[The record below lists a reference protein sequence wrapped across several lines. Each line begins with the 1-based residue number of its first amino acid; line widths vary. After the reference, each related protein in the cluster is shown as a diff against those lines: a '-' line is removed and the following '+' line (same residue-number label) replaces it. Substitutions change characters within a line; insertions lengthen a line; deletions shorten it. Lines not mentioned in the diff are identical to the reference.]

1 MSQWKRTCM
10 GLCGTHAA
18 RFSAPRSR
26 EEGNFELQV
35 RAPRWPRAASR
46 ERTAARVTSL
56 PASYGRSVLQNNGRN
71 HILPSCPA
79 SQGLLRQTWKHN
91 NIAGPSSCSL
101 GGHGTALAAADP
113 SLPSSSY
120 CSAAATPGSH
130 SCIYWHP
137 MQIMASSDISNHRF
151 SPPGKQQSKQ
161 LPHAELTRLW
171 RKFTL
176 HIIQL
181 FACTWRLHTKPETP
195 NLQREALFKIYS
207 RTSGIQYSG
216 VY

>member
-1 MSQWKRTCM
+1 MHEALRHTCGSRPLAAEKKATLNFKSEPHG
-10 GLCGTHAA
+10 GLEQHPG
-18 RFSAPRSR
+18 
-26 EEGNFELQV
+26 
-35 RAPRWPRAASR
+35 R
-46 ERTAARVTSL
+46 ERQPGSL
-56 PASYGRSVLQNNGRN
+56 PFPLHTADPCCRIMGGITSS
-71 HILPSCPA
+71 PA
-79 SQGLLRQTWKHN
+79 VPLLRQTWKHN
-91 NIAGPSSCSL
+91 NIAGPSSCSS
-101 GGHGTALAAADP
+101 GGHGTAPAAVDP

-120 CSAAATPGSH
+120 CSAAAMPGSH
-130 SCIYWHP
+130 TCIYWHL
-137 MQIMASSDISNHRF
+137 MQIMASTDISNRRF

-195 NLQREALFKIYS
+195 NLQWEALFKIYC